1 MIENHPL
8 GHLKIS
14 SGSLE
19 EILEFVGKRISENQK
34 TYCIPLNLTKYV
46 MSKRDIKLQ
55 EVIQSANLIVSD
67 GISMLWL
74 SRRGGYQDVYR
85 VTGIDLAEK
94 ILSHSRSRGW
104 KVYFLGASQ
113 ENLDRAIKNLKERFN
128 NSEIAGYHHGYFNKH
143 EIKRIIQMINDS
155 GADILFLGLGL
166 PQKEYFIHDYF
177 DKINVKFCLA
187 VGGAFDVWAGAK
199 QRTPKF
205 VQKFGL
211 EWLHRSMYDKS
222 KFMNIIKYGVIF
234 LKDLIFYKGN
244 RKELKL

>member
-67 GISMLWL
+67 GISMVWL
-74 SRRGGYQDVYR
+74 SRRAGYHDVFR

-166 PQKEYFIHDYF
+166 PQKEYFIDDHF
-177 DKINVKFCLA
+177 NEIHAPFCLA

-199 QRTPKF
+199 RRTPGLI
-205 VQKFGL
+205 QRMGL
-211 EWLHRSMYDKS
+211 EWLFRSFYDKN
-222 KFMNIIKYGVIF
+222 KTFNVARYGLVF
-234 LKDLIFYKGN
+234 LKDLLFYK
-244 RKELKL
+244 K